1 MTYEQFVQTVEHKV
15 KEGIGEGVCVSIH
28 TAQKYNGASRK
39 GILFS
44 EEKSNVSP
52 AIYLEEYYHRFHEG
66 DSLDAIVK
74 EILKL
79 HRRMRFRTPWDPEAI
94 KDYKAVRE
102 RIVYR
107 LINEEKNRRLLKE
120 MPYVPWLDLA
130 IVFYVLLE
138 ADAYG
143 MAAMPVTSEHL
154 NIWGATEEEVY
165 EEACRNTKMLLPAS
179 FQTMDE
185 VIEQLTGEEQKK
197 ETGAGRVYVIS
208 NRLRSF
214 GASAILYP
222 GFLEE
227 IGRRLKDDYFV
238 LPSSVHEAIIVPRKG
253 SCVKE
258 LLDKMVAEINKTQVM
273 QEEALSDRAY
283 YYDRILRKLSM

>member
-79 HRRMRFRTPWDPEAI
+79 HRRM
-94 KDYKAVRE
+94 
-102 RIVYR
+102 
-107 LINEEKNRRLLKE
+107 NRRLLKE

-253 SCVKE
+253 SCGKE